1 MITSKYMLV
10 KELQEGTCIIPVENI
25 SYSEM
30 EIGVMYIVQ
39 IGESDI
45 GKCMLKKMDKRHLTC
60 ILIFLDERGEV
71 SEKSKVQSLTLRL
84 EIFEELRSMH
94 SRNPEIKELI
104 KHLRKYPNIEHYDL
118 DMIAQQ
124 VAIGIYNAVFC
135 NCLRDHDQKHG
146 TALSTYVYSD
156 PAPTKVNN
164 NSYER
169 LLRFVTQE
177 IRTKQVTLIWALR
190 RFELVDDQTIL
201 QVLLEADKTFE
212 QFMGDALSRN

>member
-1 MITSKYMLV
+1 
-10 KELQEGTCIIPVENI
+10 
-25 SYSEM
+25 
-30 EIGVMYIVQ
+30 
-39 IGESDI
+39 
-45 GKCMLKKMDKRHLTC
+45 
-60 ILIFLDERGEV
+60 LI
-71 SEKSKVQSLTLRL
+71 
-84 EIFEELRSMH
+84 
-94 SRNPEIKELI
+94 PEIKELI